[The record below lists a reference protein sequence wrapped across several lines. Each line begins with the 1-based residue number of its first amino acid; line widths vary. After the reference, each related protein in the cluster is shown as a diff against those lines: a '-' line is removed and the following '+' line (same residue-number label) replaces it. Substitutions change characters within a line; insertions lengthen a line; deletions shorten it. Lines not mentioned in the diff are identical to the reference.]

1 MIIKLVFSKIK
12 KKKGKTI
19 PLLAGVG
26 LAVMLIFSM
35 LVIRDSGYDSQIRE
49 AKNLHGDYNLF
60 FDDID
65 MNLVEELKKQKEV
78 KKLISVKYLCEVVN
92 TDNGVAVDLN
102 IFNKDYID
110 SLNYK
115 FIGRKPIKDGEIVIE
130 EKATEQMGI
139 KDP

>member
-1 MIIKLVFSKIK
+1 MMIIKLAFSYIK
-12 KKKGKTI
+12 KQKGKTI

-65 MNLVEELKKQKEV
+65 MNSVEELKKQKE
-78 KKLISVKYLCEVVN
+78 E
-92 TDNGVAVDLN
+92 
-102 IFNKDYID
+102 
-110 SLNYK
+110 
-115 FIGRKPIKDGEIVIE
+115 
-130 EKATEQMGI
+130 
-139 KDP
+139 

>member
-1 MIIKLVFSKIK
+1 
-12 KKKGKTI
+12 
-19 PLLAGVG
+19 
-26 LAVMLIFSM
+26 MLIFSM

-49 AKNLHGDYNLF
+49 AKKLTWRLQSV

-65 MNLVEELKKQKEV
+65 MNSVEELKKQKEV

-92 TDNGVAVDLN
+92 TDNGVTVDLN

-130 EKATEQMGI
+130 EKSNRANE
-139 KDP
+139 D